1 MMSKPCN
8 KNYPKEVPFNIDI
21 PNITLSDLLK
31 TTTENVDDRDALICQ
46 GQVLTYKEINDYSD
60 LFAGYLQHKWGVTKG
75 QHIAIMLP
83 NLL

>member
-46 GQVLTYKEINDYSD
+46 GQVLTYTGLSY
-60 LFAGYLQHKWGVTKG
+60 
-75 QHIAIMLP
+75 
-83 NLL
+83 